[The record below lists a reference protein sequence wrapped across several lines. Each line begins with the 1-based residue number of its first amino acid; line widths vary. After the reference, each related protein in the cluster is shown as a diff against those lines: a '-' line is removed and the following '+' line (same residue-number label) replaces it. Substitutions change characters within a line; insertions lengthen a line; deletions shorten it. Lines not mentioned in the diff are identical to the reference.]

1 MYNNKTFKLKFLSLL
16 LIVLLAGC
24 STNAEQSGVT
34 IDDKIKIGIMLSD
47 VGLGDQSFSDAAFFG
62 LERARD
68 ELGIIFDYRE
78 LEETGDYAVGLREL
92 AQADNDL
99 VIGLGFLVKEDIET
113 IAAEFPDVNF
123 LLVDD
128 ISELP
133 NITSLTFKEDEG
145 SYLAGIVAGMKTSTN
160 TVGFIGG
167 ADVPLIHKFEHGFTK
182 GVKAI
187 NPEAT
192 VVVEY
197 ANDFGND
204 ELGKEIA
211 NDMIDQDADVLYA
224 AAGFTGVGMIEE
236 AQRQGIYAIGVDSDQ
251 YFLGE
256 KAVITSMLKNI
267 DVAIYLTIASFVEEK
282 QLTERHIEMG
292 LTENGVGL
300 APIRVT
306 SLSKEEEAQLEQ
318 LRMNMIEE
326 KK

>member
-1 MYNNKTFKLKFLSLL
+1 MYNNKTFKLKYLSLL

-128 ISELP
+128 ISDLP

-167 ADVPLIHKFEHGFTK
+167 ADVPLIHKFEHGFTE

-211 NDMIDQDADVLYA
+211 NDMIDQEADVLYA

-282 QLTERHIEMG
+282 ELTDRHIEMG